1 MTAVLMLSVLQGCSV
16 SAREENG
23 AQDKKQ
29 KDQGTPQSVTIAI
42 ESDVPTLHPF
52 DHKSVTAGYMNAL
65 THNCL
70 FRLNTDTLDPE
81 PDLCS
86 GYEALSDTCWRFELK
101 EGVRFHDGS
110 LVTSE
115 DVVASMEYAA
125 SFAQASDYA
134 SFWNRMETDGEGA
147 VIITTEKP
155 YAMILNDLA
164 SIKIIPKALIDSGND
179 FNLNPIGTGPYVF
192 EEYVLGDRLAFTA
205 FEDYFDSEH
214 MPSIKKLVWR
224 IIPEGFS
231 RTIALETGEIDVII
245 EPDANDITRMEQNP
259 SITVLEKEGTRL
271 NFLTVNTEKKPFDNL
286 YFRKALNAAID
297 KRAVLEVALNGS
309 GSASV
314 SQLPSVFEG
323 YSEKGCGEY
332 DVEAAREY
340 LQMSGYAGKTVI
352 FSCYVYNDTAR
363 RTAEVIQACL
373 YEIGVEMMIE
383 QLDYAAYL
391 SEVLRE
397 IMRPPFQAIRLQALT
412 GIFTAFTIPIR

>member
-1 MTAVLMLSVLQGCSV
+1 M
-16 SAREENG
+16 
-23 AQDKKQ
+23 
-29 KDQGTPQSVTIAI
+29 
-42 ESDVPTLHPF
+42 
-52 DHKSVTAGYMNAL
+52 
-65 THNCL
+65 
-70 FRLNTDTLDPE
+70 
-81 PDLCS
+81 
-86 GYEALSDTCWRFELK
+86 
-101 EGVRFHDGS
+101 
-110 LVTSE
+110 
-115 DVVASMEYAA
+115 
-125 SFAQASDYA
+125 
-134 SFWNRMETDGEGA
+134 
-147 VIITTEKP
+147 
-155 YAMILNDLA
+155 
-164 SIKIIPKALIDSGND
+164 
-179 FNLNPIGTGPYVF
+179 
-192 EEYVLGDRLAFTA
+192 
-205 FEDYFDSEH
+205 
-214 MPSIKKLVWR
+214 
-224 IIPEGFS
+224 
-231 RTIALETGEIDVII
+231 ETGEIDVII

-297 KRAVLEVALNGS
+297 KRAVLEVALNGR